1 MDCRLHFKSIFFV
14 SAPWYLQDK
23 NTWPF
28 SEETGA
34 LEQEGG
40 VGVGGGVGEEDPGL
54 CVN

>member
-1 MDCRLHFKSIFFV
+1 MDCRLHFKNVFFV

-28 SEETGA
+28 SEEMRAMGRGR
-34 LEQEGG
+34 EGWR
-40 VGVGGGVGEEDPGL
+40 GGEGL